1 MGFDSSESSEEEL
14 GEIEVLY
21 VNTECLEMLFSSVVP

>member
-1 MGFDSSESSEEEL
+1 MGFGLFDSSEEEL